1 MTDGPWPAIFDENV
15 NTMALIEAV
24 NIKKYFPTQGGRQV
38 KAVDGVSFAVRP
50 GETVGL
56 VGESGC
62 GKSTIGRVAL
72 NLIAPSAGR
81 LLFEDRNIFDLPRA
95 ERRALRRKMGIV
107 FQDPYSS
114 LNPRMNVLK
123 IVGEPLVAHHRL
135 KGAGLRDRVVDL
147 LEQVGLKPEHINRY
161 PHQFSGGQRQRLG
174 IARALALSPKF
185 LILDEPTSAL
195 DVSVQ
200 AQVLNLINK
209 LQVAKDLTYLFIT
222 HDLNVVRHI
231 ANRMIVMYLG
241 KLVEEGSTADIFEQ
255 PLHPYTRALLAANPK
270 IDPGLRGERTLL
282 EGDVPS
288 PANPPPGCRF
298 HTRCPE
304 VESECRKKEPELRQI
319 ENRNVACHM
328 V

>member
-1 MTDGPWPAIFDENV
+1 MNQ
-15 NTMALIEAV
+15 MMSLIEAV
-24 NIKKYFPTQGGRQV
+24 EIKKYFPTQGGRQV
-38 KAVDGVSFAVRP
+38 KAVDGVSFTVAA
-50 GETVGL
+50 GETLGL

-62 GKSTIGRVAL
+62 GKSTIGRVIL

-81 LLFEDRNIFDLPRA
+81 LLFEGRNIFDLPRA
-95 ERRALRRKMGIV
+95 ERRKLRRKMGIV

-114 LNPRMNVLK
+114 LNPRMTVLK
-123 IVGEPLVAHHRL
+123 IVGEPLIAHQRL
-135 KGAGLRDRVVDL
+135 KGSGLRDRVVDL

-174 IARALALSPKF
+174 IARALALSPMF

-200 AQVLNLINK
+200 AQVLNLIKK
-209 LQVAKDLTYLFIT
+209 LQTAHKLTYLFIT
-222 HDLNVVRHI
+222 HDLNVVRHT
-231 ANRMIVMYLG
+231 ADRMIVMYLG
-241 KLVEEGSTADIFEQ
+241 KLVEEGTAEDIFMQ
-255 PLHPYTRALLAANPK
+255 PLHPYSQALLAANPK
-270 IDPGLRGERTLL
+270 IDPGQRSERTLL

-298 HTRCPE
+298 HTRCPNA
-304 VESECRKKEPELRQI
+304 ESQCREIEPELRQI
-319 ENRNVACHM
+319 GNRIVACHM

>member
-1 MTDGPWPAIFDENV
+1 MS
-15 NTMALIEAV
+15 LIEAV
-24 NIKKYFPTQGGRQV
+24 EIKKYFPTQGGRQV
-38 KAVDGVSFAVRP
+38 KAVDGVSFTVAA
-50 GETVGL
+50 GETLGL

-62 GKSTIGRVAL
+62 GKSTIGRVIL

-81 LLFEDRNIFDLPRA
+81 LLFEGRNIFDLPRA
-95 ERRALRRKMGIV
+95 ERRKLRRKMGIV

-114 LNPRMNVLK
+114 LNPRMTVLK
-123 IVGEPLVAHHRL
+123 IVGEPLIAHQRL
-135 KGAGLRDRVVDL
+135 KGSGLRDRVVDL

-174 IARALALSPKF
+174 IARALALSPMF

-200 AQVLNLINK
+200 AQVLNLIKK
-209 LQVAKDLTYLFIT
+209 LQTAHKLTYLFIT
-222 HDLNVVRHI
+222 HDLNVVRHT
-231 ANRMIVMYLG
+231 ADRMIVMYLG
-241 KLVEEGSTADIFEQ
+241 KLVEEGTAEDIFMQ
-255 PLHPYTRALLAANPK
+255 PLHPYSQALLAANPK
-270 IDPGLRGERTLL
+270 IDPGQRSERTLL

-298 HTRCPE
+298 HTRCPNA
-304 VESECRKKEPELRQI
+304 ESQCREIEPELRQI
-319 ENRNVACHM
+319 GNRIVACHM